1 MRLLGLG
8 LAFAA
13 ALWAGTMG
21 ANADPWKTAR
31 SGDATVHQV
40 AYTESL
46 GRSLSMSPRTALP
59 MIRYD
64 LDWLNAQA
72 PDVALDADWEC
83 LTEALYFEAR
93 GEPLKGQFAVAEVIL
108 NRVDA
113 RGYPSSVCD
122 VVRQGEKNGK
132 ACQFSFICD
141 GLPETVTEQAAYD
154 QAGKIAAVMLAGAPR
169 ALTRGATHFHTSAV
183 RPSWAAHLPK
193 TVQIGD
199 HLFYRE

>member
-31 SGDATVHQV
+31 AGEATVQRA

-64 LDWLNAQA
+64 AEWLDAQD
-72 PDVALDADWEC
+72 PQVALDDNWKC
-83 LTEALYFEAR
+83 LAEALYFEAR

-108 NRVDA
+108 NRVDTA
-113 RGYPSSVCD
+113 GYPSSVCD
-122 VVRQGEKNGK
+122 VVKQGADGK

-141 GLPETVTEQAAYD
+141 GLPETVTEQAAFE